1 MEGAGIVSDSADRHV
16 IKEHV
21 ASQRQQASVLATNA
35 RDVQDMIFIAHSETV
50 TFCVSPWEAVCVAS
64 PCGRLVL
71 QALGALVHPHPSLL
85 IANSVEDGLAATRPS
100 MGAY

>member
-50 TFCVSPWEAVCVAS
+50 TCCVSPWEAVCVAS

-71 QALGALVHPHPSLL
+71 QALVLQAWCCRRLEPLFIHTL
-85 IANSVEDGLAATRPS
+85 RF
-100 MGAY
+100 